1 MNGHT
6 CQRYLTV
13 EWNENIEDDALRR
26 GSTVLR
32 RLLVDGDLQRA
43 WRVAGFERTPRIT
56 CSTLRPILR
65 SEPLDK
71 IAFAA
76 AGGAKYQGAE
86 LRGALM
92 VNYAKL
98 PDQVKS
104 DYESGVPS
112 EQVPLKD
119 FIESACIVV
128 KGQIVAR
135 CVLIKYVANKL
146 GGAHHDH
153 RAATART
160 DNRGNP
166 VGALGNA
173 LSLSRSVP

>member
-1 MNGHT
+1 MRNAHVIARSG
-6 CQRYLTV
+6 L
-13 EWNENIEDDALRR
+13 I
-26 GSTVLR
+26 
-32 RLLVDGDLQRA
+32 RLSV
-43 WRVAGFERTPRIT
+43 
-56 CSTLRPILR
+56 RP
-65 SEPLDK
+65 SC
-71 IAFAA
+71 
-76 AGGAKYQGAE
+76 
-86 LRGALM
+86 
-92 VNYAKL
+92 
-98 PDQVKS
+98 QVKS